1 MIKLIAS
8 DLDGTLIRVEENKL
22 NPELFDIILKL
33 KEKGIRFAAASGRP
47 LASILDL
54 FDPVKNDIFYITEN
68 GSLTICDGKTV
79 GLGSIDRELALRI
92 FQAAREQGSCEFF
105 VSCNGK
111 CYTESTNS
119 QFLNYMHNVVHFN
132 MEKVSSLDDISDP
145 FIKFAIYD
153 PNGTEEILPYF
164 RERFGNEIE
173 IVTSGNEWIDF
184 LAPDANKGTGLEQVC
199 KYMGISREECIAFGD
214 QYNDIAMLEYAG
226 SSYAMNTCAPG
237 VEKHA
242 DYQTDSVE
250 SVLKTLL

>member
-8 DLDGTLIRVEENKL
+8 DLDGTLIRGKENKL

-47 LASILDL
+47 LSSIHHL
-54 FDPVKNDIFYITEN
+54 FEPVKNDIFYITEN

-79 GLGSIDRELALRI
+79 GLGLIDRELALRV
-92 FQAAREQGSCEFF
+92 FQAARDRGNCEFF
-105 VSCNGK
+105 VSCENK

-119 QFLNYMHNVVHFN
+119 YFLNYMHNVVHYN
-132 MEKVSSLDDISDP
+132 IEEVPSLDAIKDP
-145 FIKFAIYD
+145 FIKLAICDY
-153 PNGTEEILPYF
+153 NGTSELLPYF
-164 RERFGNEIE
+164 KERFGNEIE

-184 LAPDANKGTGLEQVC
+184 LAPNANKGIGLEQVC
-199 KYMGISREECIAFGD
+199 KYMGISHEECIAFGD

-242 DYQTDSVE
+242 DHQTDSVE
-250 SVLKTLL
+250 AVLKTLL